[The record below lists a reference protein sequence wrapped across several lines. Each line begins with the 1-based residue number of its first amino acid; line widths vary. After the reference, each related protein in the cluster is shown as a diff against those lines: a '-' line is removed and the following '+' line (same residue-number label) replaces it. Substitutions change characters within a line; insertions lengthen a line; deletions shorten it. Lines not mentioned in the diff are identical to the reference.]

1 MVTFMDGQNILNRK
15 TFTQKMFLKMV
26 KPGGQNHA
34 VSLPNVFPLSFL
46 IHVHSPSVS
55 TPFAEL
61 KSKRPSGAF

>member
-1 MVTFMDGQNILNRK
+1 
-15 TFTQKMFLKMV
+15 MV

-46 IHVHSPSVS
+46 IHVHPPSVS

-61 KSKRPSGAF
+61 KSRRPSGAF